1 MELFTFDLICFVSS
15 FLINILALIKFWS
28 IINEG
33 RSDKSKRQI
42 AKRDRERGEKVETFR
57 N

>member
-1 MELFTFDLICFVSS
+1 MICFVSS

-42 AKRDRERGEKVETFR
+42 TKRDRERGEKVETFR